1 MITSKQYD
9 ELTGL
14 LEKYRAAIDYVHT
27 ASPQSK
33 LAAAYDFADA
43 DKAIESYILELVDFD
58 GIAKQTAAD
67 ADGWIELGGGT
78 RPVQSTTLIEIKF
91 RNGGIHASP
100 AKHHY
105 EWRHFDRWCDIIA
118 YRIVK

>member
-9 ELTGL
+9 ELTDL

-27 ASPQSK
+27 ASPQYK
-33 LAAAYDFADA
+33 LDAAYGFADA

-58 GIAKQTAAD
+58 GIAKQAAAD
-67 ADGWIELGGGT
+67 TDGWVEWGGECPVSKGDRFEL
-78 RPVQSTTLIEIKF
+78 KF
-91 RNGGIHASP
+91 RDGTCSLPEIDGRWSWPHFNSP
-100 AKHHY
+100 
-105 EWRHFDRWCDIIA
+105 DDIVA

>member
-27 ASPQSK
+27 AVPEAK
-33 LAAAYDFADA
+33 LDAAYDFAEA
-43 DKAIESYILELVDFD
+43 DKAIEAFILSLVDFD

-67 ADGWIELGGGT
+67 ADGWIEWGGGEC
-78 RPVQSTTLIEIKF
+78 PVKGATLVDIKF
-91 RNGGIHASP
+91 RNGDINRGYKPQHLD
-100 AKHHY
+100 
-105 EWRHFDRWCDIIA
+105 WRLDGDIGDIIA